1 MGGHRR
7 VNRTFHK
14 GQVLN
19 LTIEEMA
26 FGGKGIARIE
36 TEKGPFVVFVQ
47 NAFPGQI
54 VDAQVVKC
62 KSRHAECRLLRV
74 VQRAEYE
81 LDLPYQTIPGAPYA
95 TVPLQK
101 QHKWK
106 ESTSL
111 DLYRR
116 MGQVDNV
123 DELYQGL
130 VPSPLSWHYR
140 NKMEYSFS
148 EIRHDLDSDDKV
160 DDFGLGFKHRGTWW
174 AVENLDADSG
184 LFDALVESSLHKIRK
199 WCENTGLPAWHP
211 PKRTGFFRFLVVR
224 KSYADEG
231 LLVNLVTTSDASLDE
246 RGFVTLIR
254 ELWGD
259 RVQGI
264 LHTINDDK
272 GERV

>member
-47 NAFPGQI
+47 NAFPGQT
-54 VDAQVVKC
+54 VEAQVVKC

-106 ESTSL
+106 ESTAL

-116 MGQVDNV
+116 IGHVDNV

-140 NKMEYSFS
+140 NKMEYSFPKS
-148 EIRHDLDSDDKV
+148 AMTWIRMTKSTILVWASNIAGRGGPLKILTLIV
-160 DDFGLGFKHRGTWW
+160 DCSMPWWRARCTKFGNGAKTQGFPHGTRP
-174 AVENLDADSG
+174 NDQ
-184 LFDALVESSLHKIRK
+184 
-199 WCENTGLPAWHP
+199 
-211 PKRTGFFRFLVVR
+211 GFF
-224 KSYADEG
+224 
-231 LLVNLVTTSDASLDE
+231 
-246 RGFVTLIR
+246 GF
-254 ELWGD
+254 WW
-259 RVQGI
+259 
-264 LHTINDDK
+264 
-272 GERV
+272 